1 MQPWRPELAFA
12 IVSATD
18 WEYVIRVLGC
28 SMNADF
34 QTSQY
39 QEETMTPKTKAVPS
53 GLHSVTPNLTMQD
66 AGQAIDFYKRAFGAA
81 KTDAFPH
88 TRWEGHHARG
98 SQDGRF
104 DHLSQ

>member
-1 MQPWRPELAFA
+1 
-12 IVSATD
+12 
-18 WEYVIRVLGC
+18 
-28 SMNADF
+28 
-34 QTSQY
+34 
-39 QEETMTPKTKAVPS
+39 MTPKTKAVPS